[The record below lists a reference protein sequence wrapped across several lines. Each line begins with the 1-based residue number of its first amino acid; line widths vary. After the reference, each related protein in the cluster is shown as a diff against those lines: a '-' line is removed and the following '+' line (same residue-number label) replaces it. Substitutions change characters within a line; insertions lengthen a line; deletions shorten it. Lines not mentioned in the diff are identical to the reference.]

1 MKLWI
6 DEPAQDYQLTSTK
19 PVRHSPCGTAK
30 RRAKARKANRVA
42 RKQRGHR

>member
-6 DEPAQDYQLTSTK
+6 DEPPLDYELSSTK

-30 RRAKARKANRVA
+30 RRAKARKANRAA
-42 RKQRGHR
+42 RRQRGQR

>member
-6 DEPAQDYQLTSTK
+6 DELVQDYQLTSTK

-42 RKQRGHR
+42 RNQRGHR